1 MAEQD
6 DSVDGEEGVEEAG
19 GGKKKLI
26 IIAVAALVLLG
37 GGGGAAAYF
46 MGLFGGEEVKAE
58 AAEGEEGEE
67 QVAEGEDAAEGEDKA
82 EASAE
87 GEGGEAAA
95 DSELSEIVF
104 VTMPDVL
111 VNLDSTGKR
120 MRFLKLKVALETANA
135 EIALQVES
143 LMPRIMDSFQIYLRA
158 LSIDEVRGSTGLA
171 QLKDELMA
179 RVNHAVHPVRV
190 DDILVREMLVQ

>member
-1 MAEQD
+1 MADQGD
-6 DSVDGEEGVEEAG
+6 DGENTEEDGKAG

-26 IIAVAALVLLG
+26 IIILGALLVLG

-46 MGLFGGEEVKAE
+46 MGLFGGDEKIEADAEGAAESEDGVDGAE
-58 AAEGEEGEE
+58 ADETADTSEDVE
-67 QVAEGEDAAEGEDKA
+67 VAEAEDG
-82 EASAE
+82 
-87 GEGGEAAA
+87 A
-95 DSELSEIVF
+95 DQEPSTIAF

-111 VNLDSTGKR
+111 VNLNGGGKR
-120 MRFLKLKVALETANA
+120 MRFLKLKVALETANDEVA
-135 EIALQVES
+135 AQVEA

-158 LSIDEVRGSTGLA
+158 LSVDEVRGSAGLA

-179 RVNHAVHPVRV
+179 RVNHAVHPARV